1 MVLTLSVI
9 YPSPYDLSHLIQTW
23 LHFHILEA
31 EGTQLFSSV
40 VFCTGLCWKPTSQEQ
55 TVMVIGLT
63 GSHSIQRTKGLP
75 LGDLANL
82 CSRQERVSV
91 ELILLWRAV
100 I

>member
-1 MVLTLSVI
+1 M
-9 YPSPYDLSHLIQTW
+9 
-23 LHFHILEA
+23 
-31 EGTQLFSSV
+31 
-40 VFCTGLCWKPTSQEQ
+40 SQEQ

-91 ELILLWRAV
+91 ELILLRRAV